1 MKLKIEISPRTFPTG
16 KKNPRV
22 SQRNKMGSVTKE
34 ELENFAVNLKKVQDK
49 FLNDWTGESFLKARL
64 EDKENH
70 ENILA
75 KGKGNCV
82 YNEDCNET
90 AV

>member
-34 ELENFAVNLKKVQDK
+34 ELENLAVNLKKVQDK
-49 FLNDWTGESFLKARL
+49 FLNDWTGESFRKARL

-75 KGKGNCV
+75 KGKGKCV

>member
-1 MKLKIEISPRTFPTG
+1 
-16 KKNPRV
+16 
-22 SQRNKMGSVTKE
+22 MGSVTKE
-34 ELENFAVNLKKVQDK
+34 ELENLAVNLKKVQDK
-49 FLNDWTGESFLKARL
+49 YLNDWTGESFRKARL

-75 KGKGNCV
+75 KGKGKCV

-90 AV
+90 AVYNYQIFLLSPTYRGDEAYRRDD